1 MRPGETSG
9 RLALNSSDL
18 GSFQYD
24 LILKAT
30 PARPEK
36 PLSFSAMLGSSQSL
50 VAKIVN
56 YTRQKTEYSTK
67 VSWQGG
73 PRPVPAAGRSGGG
86 GGVRSEANAPLLSP
100 RRSTARTSKPRRSSA
115 RPRAPR
121 RAPRWAWR

>member
-1 MRPGETSG
+1 MRPGESSG

-50 VAKIVN
+50 VAKIIN

-67 VSWQGG
+67 VSWQGA
-73 PRPVPAAGRSGGG
+73 PWPVTPAGRSGAG
-86 GGVRSEANAPLLSP
+86 GGVRSEANARALLSP

-121 RAPRWAWR
+121 RAPRWA